1 MINLTTIKDLS
12 NEYMKALSMAHEV
25 VADTDKNGEKIY
37 QGPSP
42 DEITLVDAARE
53 MDY

>member
-1 MINLTTIKDLS
+1 
-12 NEYMKALSMAHEV
+12 MAHEV
-25 VADTDKNGEKIY
+25 VADEDKQGNKIY

-53 MDY
+53 MNY